1 MKKSILLL
9 GATGLIGGYCLKFL
23 CEDDHYE
30 RIVVLTRRAL
40 PGHLKHPKVEHHII
54 DFDRPETYSR
64 FVNTDHLICA
74 LGATM
79 KKAGSKE
86 SFFTA
91 DHTYP
96 LEFAKMALKNGAEHF
111 LIVTACLSSAKSP
124 FFLTRVKGQL
134 EDALFVLEYGSIS
147 IFRPSMLLG
156 KRDEFRLGEEVAK
169 SLEKIISFFLPKK
182 YKPIQGRAV
191 AGAMVKKAVENL
203 PGIHIYESG
212 DIQKMFDGLQEN
224 NS

>member
-9 GATGLIGGYCLKFL
+9 GATGLIGGHCLKFL
-23 CEDDHYE
+23 CEDNHYD
-30 RIVVLTRRAL
+30 RIVVLTRREL

-54 DFDRPETYSR
+54 DFDRPETYSG

-96 LEFAKMALKNGAEHF
+96 LEFAKMALKNGVEHF
-111 LIVTACLSSAKSP
+111 LIVTTLIILSS
-124 FFLTRVKGQL
+124 
-134 EDALFVLEYGSIS
+134 
-147 IFRPSMLLG
+147 
-156 KRDEFRLGEEVAK
+156 RLRRE
-169 SLEKIISFFLPKK
+169 PKPDVHFQCFK
-182 YKPIQGRAV
+182 WY
-191 AGAMVKKAVENL
+191 
-203 PGIHIYESG
+203 
-212 DIQKMFDGLQEN
+212 
-224 NS
+224 